1 MEDNGG
7 NVKKIIILFLLV
19 MFNPFIL
26 KAEIKSEGLIE
37 SLKKEN
43 IEIKCPNYEENDKQA
58 TIYLFKQ
65 YGESKTLN
73 LLNYLN
79 DLCEEYGQFFKL
91 KSYEIYINED
101 NKELFANTIDYL
113 QSRSSDVPFMVVGDS
128 YFITFNENNKE
139 TLLKTFLRLYQSEE
153 KVDKVEEVL
162 TKYYRND
169 ALIIGLFFG
178 FIIAFVGLIVI
189 AKVYNKEKK

>member
-1 MEDNGG
+1 M
-7 NVKKIIILFLLV
+7 KKILMIITLILISPLV
-19 MFNPFIL
+19 LN
-26 KAEIKSEGLIE
+26 AEIKSEGLIE
-37 SLKKEN
+37 SLEKEK
-43 IEIKCPNYEENDKQA
+43 IEVKCPDYKENDKQA

-65 YGESKTLN
+65 YGESKTLD

-91 KSYEIYINED
+91 KSYEIYTNED
-101 NKELFANTIDYL
+101 NKELFANTLDYL
-113 QSRSSDVPFMVVGDS
+113 QSQSSDIPFMVVGDS

-169 ALIIGLFFG
+169 ALIISIFFG
-178 FIIAFVGLIVI
+178 IMIAFIGAIVI
-189 AKVYNKEKK
+189 AKVYNKERK

>member
-1 MEDNGG
+1 M
-7 NVKKIIILFLLV
+7 KKILMIITLILISPLV
-19 MFNPFIL
+19 LN
-26 KAEIKSEGLIE
+26 AEIKSEGLIE
-37 SLKKEN
+37 SLEREN
-43 IEIKCPNYEENDKQA
+43 IEVKCPDYKETDNQA
-58 TIYLFKQ
+58 IIYLFKQ
-65 YGESKTLN
+65 YGESKTLD

-91 KSYEIYINED
+91 KSYEIYTNED
-101 NKELFANTIDYL
+101 NKELFVNTLDYL
-113 QSRSSDVPFMVVGDS
+113 QSQSSDVPFMVVGDS

-169 ALIIGLFFG
+169 ALIISIFFG
-178 FIIAFVGLIVI
+178 IMIAFIGAIVI
-189 AKVYNKEKK
+189 AKVYNKERK